1 MGNQRLKTTI
11 YEQRKQINTMTLQ
24 IREANKILNE
34 INSPLTLD
42 FIRIDRL
49 REVLASNHKQ
59 ETEEIDK

>member
-59 ETEEIDK
+59 ETEEK

>member
-59 ETEEIDK
+59 ETEESK

>member
-59 ETEEIDK
+59 ETEETK